1 MGDWV
6 HRTTKAYLQSVS
18 PDSLPDLISN
28 YISQPDLSGV
38 VGVPSKY
45 WIITG
50 DIISEMSPVEKDAV
64 DAQNLSDSRDGI
76 IQEQIDQLESVLR
89 QVVIATV
96 KEINILR
103 QWIAD
108 LKTATASA
116 NNLNDFKA
124 KIAALP
130 DFTDRTLSQIKTQ
143 LRNNLGS

>member
-124 KIAALP
+124 KIG
-130 DFTDRTLSQIKTQ
+130 KT
-143 LRNNLGS
+143 